1 MVETGFVVAG
11 VSIITIIL
19 TKFKFYV
26 KKNGEWSSACG
37 FVDKDKLWDDDEV
50 EIKYVKLSDNV
61 KGIYMKPKGHIAPEG
76 SDEDTD
82 DDE

>member
-26 KKNGEWSSACG
+26 KKMVSGLVLVVFLTLN
-37 FVDKDKLWDDDEV
+37 
-50 EIKYVKLSDNV
+50 
-61 KGIYMKPKGHIAPEG
+61 
-76 SDEDTD
+76 
-82 DDE
+82 

>member
-26 KKNGEWSSACG
+26 KNGEWSCACG
-37 FVDKDKLWDDDEV
+37 FLDTKLIDDEEV
-50 EIKYVKLSDNV
+50 EIKYFELSDNV
-61 KGIYMKPKGHIAPEG
+61 KGIYMKPKGHIAHED
-76 SDEDTD
+76 SDTDTD

>member
-26 KKNGEWSSACG
+26 KKNGDWSCACG
-37 FVDKDKLWDDDEV
+37 FLDTKLIDDEEV
-50 EIKYVKLSDNV
+50 EIKYFELSDNV
-61 KGIYMKPKGHIAPEG
+61 KGIYMKPKEHHHE
-76 SDEDTD
+76 DTDTD
-82 DDE
+82 DDDDE

>member
-26 KKNGEWSSACG
+26 KKNGDWSCACG
-37 FVDKDKLWDDDEV
+37 FLDTKLIDDEEV
-50 EIKYVKLSDNV
+50 EIKYFELSDNV
-61 KGIYMKPKGHIAPEG
+61 KGIYMKPKGHHHE
-76 SDEDTD
+76 DTDTD
-82 DDE
+82 DDDDE

>member
-26 KKNGEWSSACG
+26 KK
-37 FVDKDKLWDDDEV
+37 K
-50 EIKYVKLSDNV
+50 
-61 KGIYMKPKGHIAPEG
+61 IYL
-76 SDEDTD
+76 
-82 DDE
+82 

>member
-26 KKNGEWSSACG
+26 KNGDWSCACG
-37 FVDKDKLWDDDEV
+37 FVDKDKLWDEDEV
-50 EIKYVKLSDNV
+50 EIKYFELSDNV
-61 KGIYMKPKGHIAPEG
+61 KGIYMKPKGHHH
-76 SDEDTD
+76 EDTD
-82 DDE
+82 SDSVDGDE